1 MIRLFNWLRRG
12 SLERGLDRELQYH
25 FDRRVADLAAA
36 GISEPEARRRVA
48 VELGIA
54 HVHEEVRDVWLTR
67 WLRDFLYDLRFSV
80 RSFLR
85 SPSFTAITLLSLAL
99 GIGATTAIYSLV
111 DQVILHALPVR
122 EPERLVLVDWNGD
135 DLITYATGS
144 LNLMPYPICRALQ
157 QQTRFLDGV
166 LCRAEIEVNLTAGG
180 DPRPVA
186 AEIVNGSYFPVLGVG
201 PALGRVIEPED
212 DTAPGAGPV
221 VVLSYDF
228 WQAQFGG
235 AADIVGRKVL
245 IGSHPMT
252 VVGVAAAGFR
262 GVDVGAVPAF
272 WIPTSMYADAN
283 FDTGDEDLLN
293 GHTRWL
299 QIFARLRSDVT
310 LTQARTGLQPW
321 FKAWLQ
327 DSALRPAFPRISAD
341 HRREYLATTLELT
354 SAPQGHSPL
363 RHSLSQPLWLLFAAT
378 GVLLSLACLNVAGLF
393 LARGSARGREIGT
406 RLALGASRGR
416 IGRQLLADSL
426 LLAVTGGVLGAAA
439 APMAIRWLIAFLPH
453 ELAANAVRDTLSLR
467 LLTFAFIASLAA
479 GIFSGLAPALRAGGD
494 GLVSSL
500 RERGGTGF
508 GGVRLRKAIVTLQV
522 AFSLILL
529 IGAALFLRTLTSL
542 LAKGPGFDTSGIL
555 SFTIAPTQNGYSDA
569 DASRLVRRLDERV
582 RALPAARSSAAAR
595 FAFLNGGAWSNEVTM
610 QTDRR
615 AVTDGI
621 INFNAVSPG
630 FFSTLGVRLL
640 AGRDFDKS
648 DALPVGE
655 IGPRCAIVNEA
666 FVKRYLAG
674 RDPLGVLIARGGG
687 SDVKP
692 NSRIVG
698 VVADMSYRGVR
709 DHSEQVFFPLF
720 EHDDTGATF
729 YIKVRGAPEQAIP
742 SIRRLVRQHDPRL
755 PILWFRTL
763 DDQVNRS
770 LTTER
775 LLAALSGS
783 FGALALLLSLIGL
796 YGVMSFVVTRRSR
809 EIGIRLALGATGAS
823 AIRLVLR
830 DAVAMIAAGMA
841 IALPCVAALG
851 KLIQSQLFGVTATD
865 PATVA
870 AAALV
875 LAVGALAAAFI
886 PAWRASNVSP
896 MDALRLE

>member
-1 MIRLFNWLRRG
+1 MMRLFNWLRRR

-25 FDRRVADLAAA
+25 FDRRVADFTAA
-36 GISEPEARRRVA
+36 GISDSEARRRVV
-48 VELGIA
+48 VELGLA
-54 HVHEEVRDVWLTR
+54 QVREEVRDVWLTR
-67 WLRDFLYDLRFSV
+67 WFRDFLYDLRFSA

-85 SPSFTAITLLSLAL
+85 SPGFTAATLLSLAL

-122 EPERLVLVDWNGD
+122 EPERLVLVDWHGD
-135 DLITYATGS
+135 DSITYATGS
-144 LNLMPYPICRALQ
+144 FNLMPYPICRDLQ
-157 QQTRFLDGV
+157 QQTRILDGT
-166 LCRAEIEVNLTAGG
+166 LCRAEIQVILTAGG

-186 AEIVNGSYFPVLGVG
+186 AEIVSGSYFSVLGVG
-201 PALGRVIEPED
+201 PALGRIIEPED
-212 DTAPGAGPV
+212 DAAAGAGPV

-245 IGSHPMT
+245 IGNHPMT
-252 VVGVAAAGFR
+252 VVGVAAAEFR

-272 WIPTSMYADAN
+272 WMPTSMHAAAN
-283 FDTGDEDLLN
+283 LDSGDEDLLN

-299 QIFARLRSDVT
+299 QILARLPSDVT
-310 LTQARTGLQPW
+310 PAQAQAGLQPW
-321 FKAWLQ
+321 FKAWLK
-327 DSALRPAFPRISAD
+327 DSTLRPGFPRISAD

-378 GVLLSLACLNVAGLF
+378 GVLLALACLNVAGLF

-426 LLAVTGGVLGAAA
+426 LLAVAGGVLGAAV
-439 APMAIRWLIAFLPH
+439 APLAIRGLIAFLPH
-453 ELAANAVRDTLSLR
+453 ELAANALRGTLSFR
-467 LLTFAFIASLAA
+467 LLTFAFVTSIAA
-479 GIFSGLAPALRAGGD
+479 GLLSGLAPALRAGGD
-494 GLVSSL
+494 NVVNSL

-508 GGVRLRKAIVTLQV
+508 GGVRLRKTIVTLQV

-529 IGAALFLRTLTSL
+529 IGAALFLRTLTGL
-542 LAKGPGFDTSGIL
+542 LAKGPGFDTSSLL
-555 SFTIAPTQNGYSDA
+555 SFAIAPTQNGYSET
-569 DASRLVRRLDERV
+569 DASRLVRRLDEQV
-582 RALPAARSSAAAR
+582 RALPAARSSTAAR
-595 FAFLNGGAWSNEVTM
+595 VAFLTGGAWSNKVTM

-615 AVTDGI
+615 TVSDGVI
-621 INFNAVSPG
+621 YFNAVSSG

-640 AGRDFDKS
+640 AGRDFDQN
-648 DALPVGE
+648 DTLPVGK

-674 RDPLGVLIARGGG
+674 RDPLGVLIARGGS

-692 NSRIVG
+692 NSPIVG

-709 DHSEQVFFPLF
+709 DNSEQVFFPLF
-720 EHDDTGATF
+720 ENDDTGATF

-742 SIRRLVRQHDPRL
+742 SIRRIVHQDDPRL

-796 YGVMSFVVTRRSR
+796 YGVMSFVVTRRTR

-830 DAVAMIAAGMA
+830 DAVAMIAVGMA

-851 KLIQSQLFGVTATD
+851 KLVQSQLFGVTATD

-875 LAVGALAAAFI
+875 LAAGALVAAFI
-886 PAWRASNVSP
+886 PARRASNVSP
-896 MDALRLE
+896 TDALRLE